1 MSEKNRKRLTIVGL
15 IFAIVCLIL
24 LSLKNQVYYPEM
36 PARDAV
42 KSAKAKKNFTYFEG
56 SKKPLVIFYP
66 GALVEPESYGIW
78 AKKVAE
84 NGYPVA
90 IAHFPLDFALLSV
103 NRADQI
109 DKKGGYV
116 IGGHSLGG
124 VCAARYAAE
133 RKHQKNLKGVFL
145 MASYA
150 DEKGDLSKTKIPVL
164 QITASRDGVIKK
176 ERLKENSRFLPEN
189 AVKKVI
195 QGGNHSGFGAYTT
208 QKGDNKARI
217 STQQQQEKVAEI
229 MIGWLDS
236 LNRK

>member
-1 MSEKNRKRLTIVGL
+1 MSEKSRKRLTIGGL

-36 PARDAV
+36 QARDAV

-66 GALVEPESYGIW
+66 GALVESESY
-78 AKKVAE
+78 
-84 NGYPVA
+84 
-90 IAHFPLDFALLSV
+90 
-103 NRADQI
+103 
-109 DKKGGYV
+109 
-116 IGGHSLGG
+116 GHSLGG

-150 DEKGDLSKTKIPVL
+150 DEKGDLSKTGIPVL
-164 QITASRDGVIKK
+164 QITASRDGVIRK
-176 ERLKENSRFLPEN
+176 ERLKENNRFLPGN
-189 AVKKVI
+189 AVKEVI

-208 QKGDNKARI
+208 QKGDNKAKI

-229 MIGWLDS
+229 MIRWLDS
-236 LNRK
+236 LDKK

>member
-1 MSEKNRKRLTIVGL
+1 M
-15 IFAIVCLIL
+15 
-24 LSLKNQVYYPEM
+24 
-36 PARDAV
+36 
-42 KSAKAKKNFTYFEG
+42 
-56 SKKPLVIFYP
+56 
-66 GALVEPESYGIW
+66 VEPESYGIW

-150 DEKGDLSKTKIPVL
+150 DEKGDLSKTGIPVL

-176 ERLKENSRFLPEN
+176 ERLKENNRFLPGN
-189 AVKKVI
+189 TVKKVI

-208 QKGDNKARI
+208 QKGDNKAKI

-236 LNRK
+236 LDKK

>member
-1 MSEKNRKRLTIVGL
+1 MSEKSRKRLTIGGL

-36 PARDAV
+36 QARDAV

-133 RKHQKNLKGVFL
+133 RKHQKNLKGVFINFL
-145 MASYA
+145 NF
-150 DEKGDLSKTKIPVL
+150 KPV
-164 QITASRDGVIKK
+164 VIVVQSAFVLYIFNIKN
-176 ERLKENSRFLPEN
+176 RLWNFVYFLRN
-189 AVKKVI
+189 KV
-195 QGGNHSGFGAYTT
+195 
-208 QKGDNKARI
+208 
-217 STQQQQEKVAEI
+217 
-229 MIGWLDS
+229 L
-236 LNRK
+236 

>member
-1 MSEKNRKRLTIVGL
+1 MLFRS
-15 IFAIVCLIL
+15 
-24 LSLKNQVYYPEM
+24 
-36 PARDAV
+36 
-42 KSAKAKKNFTYFEG
+42 
-56 SKKPLVIFYP
+56 
-66 GALVEPESYGIW
+66 
-78 AKKVAE
+78 
-84 NGYPVA
+84 YPVA
-90 IAHFPLDFALLSV
+90 IAHFPLDYALLSV

-150 DEKGDLSKTKIPVL
+150 DEKGDLSKTGIPVL
-164 QITASRDGVIKK
+164 QITASRDGVIRK
-176 ERLKENSRFLPEN
+176 ERLKENNRFLPGN
-189 AVKKVI
+189 AVKEVI

-208 QKGDNKARI
+208 QKGDNKAKI

-229 MIGWLDS
+229 MIRWLDS
-236 LNRK
+236 LDKK

>member
-1 MSEKNRKRLTIVGL
+1 MSEKNRKRLTIAGL
-15 IFAIVCLIL
+15 IFSIVCLVL

-36 PARDAV
+36 QAREAV
-42 KSAKAKKNFTYFEG
+42 ESAKAKKNFTYFEG
-56 SKKPLVIFYP
+56 SRKPLVIFYP

-78 AKKVAE
+78 AKKVSE
-84 NGYPVA
+84 KGYPVA

-103 NRADQI
+103 NRADQL

-133 RKHQKNLKGVFL
+133 KKHQKDLKGVFL

-150 DEKGDLSKTKIPVL
+150 DEKGDLSKSRIPVL

-176 ERLKENSRFLPEN
+176 TRLKENSRFLPEDT
-189 AVKKVI
+189 VKEVI
-195 QGGNHSGFGAYTT
+195 QGGNHSGFGAYTM
-208 QKGDNKARI
+208 QKGDNKAKI
-217 STQQQQEKVAEI
+217 STRQQQEKIAEI
-229 MIGWLDS
+229 MIRWLDS
-236 LNRK
+236 LNEK